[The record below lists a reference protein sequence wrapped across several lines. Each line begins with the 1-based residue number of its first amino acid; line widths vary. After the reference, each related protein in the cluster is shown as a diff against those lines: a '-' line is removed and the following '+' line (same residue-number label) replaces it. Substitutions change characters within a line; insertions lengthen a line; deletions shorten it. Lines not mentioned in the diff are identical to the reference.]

1 MTGLLL
7 RIPVPWV
14 FVLGYLIGAGIEQI
28 VPVWFGRSVR
38 GNVTFTA
45 GVTTFVIGMALA
57 AWGWATFYRAR
68 TTTVP
73 GEASSSLV
81 TWGPYVFSRNPM
93 YLGLAIVRRRSTDST
108 AGLAGTGTAPRHRL
122 CELRRHSSRGGE
134 AGRGLRRSL
143 HRVSSAR
150 SALGLVHSSARRAQ
164 CCLASSARSAAR

>member
-1 MTGLLL
+1 MIRLLL

-28 VPVWFGRSVR
+28 VPVSTGRSVR

-57 AWGWATFYRAR
+57 AWGWTTFFRAR

-81 TWGPYVFSRNPM
+81 TWGPYAFSRNPM
-93 YLGLAIVRRRSTDST
+93 YLGLAIAYVGEALIQRQVWPALVLPLVIAYVSFVVIPLEEAKLVEVFGARYAEYRLRVRRW
-108 AGLAGTGTAPRHRL
+108 L
-122 CELRRHSSRGGE
+122 
-134 AGRGLRRSL
+134 
-143 HRVSSAR
+143 
-150 SALGLVHSSARRAQ
+150 
-164 CCLASSARSAAR
+164 